1 MCGSNP
7 DQGSHINNNIFGTQ
21 PSYTVP
27 NPAYRQAYDAKQ
39 PLLTGEQNGCYAWT
53 KNQHNIIIPLSPS
66 SCLSL
71 DHNRTHPRTAETETL
86 RCLCKPLSGEEE
98 PDLGAEKIKD
108 HLQPYTKLIWVRQDQ
123 GK

>member
-1 MCGSNP
+1 MSCEVRIP
-7 DQGSHINNNIFGTQ
+7 FLALVFLTPLTSHLAVINNTE
-21 PSYTVP
+21 V
-27 NPAYRQAYDAKQ
+27 AKQ